1 MCMVCSENDLRESIF
16 RTNHIHTTVFS
27 YNVPTLRTQA
37 SKRGIGWG
45 LG

>member
-1 MCMVCSENDLRESIF
+1 MCMVCSENDLGESIF
-16 RTNHIHTTVFS
+16 RTNNTSLTVFS

-37 SKRGIGWG
+37 SKIGVGWG